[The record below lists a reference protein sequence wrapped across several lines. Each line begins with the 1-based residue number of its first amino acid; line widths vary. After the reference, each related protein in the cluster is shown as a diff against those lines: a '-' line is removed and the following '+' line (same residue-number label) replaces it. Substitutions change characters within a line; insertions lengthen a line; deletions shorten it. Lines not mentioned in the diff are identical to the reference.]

1 MITLKIKWSGLTKE
15 QRKQA
20 SEFLHDDVKEKRV
33 VLNQIVY
40 SVNPINGLLVFR
52 K

>member
-1 MITLKIKWSGLTKE
+1 MTTLKIKWSNLTKE

-20 SEFLHDDVKEKRV
+20 TDFYKDDIKEKRV
-33 VLNQIVY
+33 VANQMIY
-40 SVNPINGLLVFR
+40 SVNPLNGLLVFN